1 MRSHSAASETL
12 QSGKLKVNRYA
23 MELNSGRD
31 SLFSKDSEKKSSL
44 SCNCLI
50 IGVLGH
56 FSCTIPEADI
66 LEKQFISNS

>member
-1 MRSHSAASETL
+1 
-12 QSGKLKVNRYA
+12 

-44 SCNCLI
+44 FCNCLI

-56 FSCTIPEADI
+56 FSRTIPEADI
-66 LEKQFISNS
+66 LEIQFISNS